1 MSFRFF
7 SIFIFGS
14 NRSYSTDPF
23 NPWVRVFE
31 VICGVGGNWIAPDE
45 TEWPLCQYK
54 DEYSCDPV
62 EEIEKSAGYLASG
75 LKPQSTS
82 FVYKGDQATFVC
94 NQTGFV
100 TDEGESIKVDCDDNG
115 DFVQNIN
122 WPVCRPPTCQVDDRP
137 FANETGELSTEGE
150 DDIAVNSFLEYKCP
164 GGNITDE
171 GRSIL
176 LQCVGNKQFETR
188 DAWPECRQSLICL
201 GNESL
206 PEMSSVTVN
215 CPQKV
220 RHYNPLQSS
229 EREDFVKL
237 CFNVYILRNQSP
249 LVWSVLGTTLRS
261 SSR

>member
-1 MSFRFF
+1 MIFRP
-7 SIFIFGS
+7 
-14 NRSYSTDPF
+14 YSSDPF
-23 NPWVRVFE
+23 NPWVRVYE
-31 VICGVGGNWIAPDE
+31 VKCGEGGNWLAPNE
-45 TEWPLCQYK
+45 TDWPLCQYK

-62 EEIEKSAGYLASG
+62 EEIDKSDKYLASG

-115 DFVQNIN
+115 DFVQNID
-122 WPVCRPPTCQVDDRP
+122 WPVCRPPTCQEDDRP
-137 FANETGELSTEGE
+137 FANQTGELSPEGDE
-150 DDIAVNSFLEYKCP
+150 DIAVNSFLEYKCP

-206 PEMSSVTVN
+206 PEMSQVCFCFDIYAKENTNLFSWQMANTV
-215 CPQKV
+215 K
-220 RHYNPLQSS
+220 H
-229 EREDFVKL
+229 
-237 CFNVYILRNQSP
+237 
-249 LVWSVLGTTLRS
+249 TAM
-261 SSR
+261 

>member
-1 MSFRFF
+1 MIVRP
-7 SIFIFGS
+7 
-14 NRSYSTDPF
+14 YSSDPF
-23 NPWVRVFE
+23 NPWVRVYE
-31 VICGVGGNWIAPDE
+31 VKCGEGGNWLAPNE
-45 TEWPLCQYK
+45 TDWPLCQYK

-62 EEIEKSAGYLASG
+62 EEIDKSAGYLASG

-122 WPVCRPPTCQVDDRP
+122 WPVCRPPTCQEDDRP
-137 FANETGELSTEGE
+137 FANQTGELSPEGDE
-150 DDIAVNSFLEYKCP
+150 DIAVNSFLEYKCP

-206 PEMSSVTVN
+206 PVMSQVFLAPCAKCRYITLKAASFIHVFFRNLLPPV
-215 CPQKV
+215 
-220 RHYNPLQSS
+220 L
-229 EREDFVKL
+229 FV
-237 CFNVYILRNQSP
+237 P
-249 LVWSVLGTTLRS
+249 GMTLRS
-261 SSR
+261 SSLLTAPAPIPS